1 VVGIDRP
8 AIGPDVPLVTV
19 CFLLFLA
26 GAVTVLAQ
34 RLQLPE
40 IEQLVVTM
48 VGRDV
53 VRQRGRGSDVPCQ
66 AHAAQEEFYELQLG
80 PTLPAPCVVP
90 GMIARLAGHWAKT
103 ATGSA
108 A

>member
-1 VVGIDRP
+1 MVRIDRP
-8 AIGPDVPLVTV
+8 AISPDVALVAV

-26 GAVTVLAQ
+26 AAVAALAQ

-53 VRQRGRGSDVPCQ
+53 VRQRGWGGHVPRQ
-66 AHAAQEEFYELQLG
+66 AHAAQGEF
-80 PTLPAPCVVP
+80 
-90 GMIARLAGHWAKT
+90 W
-103 ATGSA
+103 
-108 A
+108 